1 MTYEKAL
8 ELKNAGFPQKHQ
20 NEFYATDCNCGLAAK
35 YRTRVE
41 PDEPTLEELIK
52 ACGNGKGFTISR
64 DIYGIWRTEIEK
76 ETETEWGI
84 VYSCGETVTES
95 VANLWIALNKK

>member
-1 MTYEKAL
+1 MKYELAFK
-8 ELKNAGFPQKHQ
+8 LKEAGFPHKCVVNTGNDYCSQDF
-20 NEFYATDCNCGLAAK
+20 EFPQGNICF
-35 YRTRVE
+35 
-41 PDEPTLEELIK
+41 PTLSELIE